1 MRAARKL
8 GKTEREDRYYGMLA
22 GAAAARVLES
32 AVAVGLPQLLAR
44 GRSLGPREIVAGLK
58 LDAQRAWKWFGLLEQ
73 MELIER
79 DAGKRYRA
87 GPLMR
92 ALFSADGT
100 LGFFYRDFLRY
111 FNVVMGFDAAAVR
124 RGAPGPTVPYPPK
137 DPADVALLEA
147 WMRTT
152 AHETLQRIEKA
163 VKLDGV
169 SRLLD
174 VAGGDGTM
182 AIEQARR
189 HPRLRLTVF
198 NLPASAALARKNVKA
213 AGLAGR
219 IDVVAGDFRRD
230 PLPGMEAGGA
240 GKGGYDMVRFSRVLA
255 DWPEDVCRMLLAKA
269 HAALRPRGRL
279 VICEP
284 LADDNPE
291 LAFAWHF
298 SYLPYDDFGV
308 GVYKPLS
315 AYRAMLADAGFKR
328 PSVKRRNRDS
338 IHSVIVARK

>member
-1 MRAARKL
+1 MKAARKL
-8 GKTEREDRYYGMLA
+8 GNTEREDRYYGMLA

-32 AVAVGLPQLLAR
+32 AVAVGLPQLL
-44 GRSLGPREIVAGLK
+44 GRDRALEPAKIIRALK
-58 LDAQRAWKWFGLLEQ
+58 LHEQRAWKWFGLLEQ
-73 MELIER
+73 MELVER
-79 DAGKRYRA
+79 AGTRYRA

-92 ALFSADGT
+92 AIFTPAGDL
-100 LGFFYRDFLRY
+100 LFFYQDFLRY
-111 FNVVMGFDAAAVR
+111 FNVVMGFDAAAVL
-124 RGAPGPTVPYPPK
+124 RGAPVASVPYPPQS
-137 DPADVALLEA
+137 PVEVEYLEA

-189 HPRLRLTVF
+189 RPRLHITVF
-198 NLPASAALARKNVKA
+198 NLPASAALARRNVA
-213 AGLAGR
+213 AAKLEKR
-219 IDVVAGDFRRD
+219 IDVVEGDFRRD
-230 PLPGMEAGGA
+230 PLP
-240 GKGGYDMVRFSRVLA
+240 GGYDMVRFSRVLA
-255 DWPEDVCRMLLAKA
+255 DWPEDVCRKLLAKA

-298 SYLPYDDFGV
+298 SYLPYDDFGI

-315 AYRAMLADAGFKR
+315 SYRTMLAGAGFKR
-328 PSVKRRNRDS
+328 PSVKRRDRDS